1 MVPPKLNMALL
12 NSIWS
17 NLKSPSQAGLKAVSM
32 AILTPRKLTLSIDYL
47 DALEACWWASLVGGP
62 CPLLL
67 LVLPTGSWVYWA
79 ALPRCMP
86 LFFKKNQNILFITHA
101 IYWVS
106 VSLPIL
112 WSRCALLLRAVPQG
126 THTFRAMIT
135 SWSTHLISQNVSVF
149 YWWHCLMTRCVG
161 SATPTEPPWMF
172 SVGWS
177 GSSLTTSNPQ
187 VLKALSLSAYLTGTP
202 GLCLPSSPLFS
213 TSLRCFMFPFS
224 PFSSYLGLIKSFITS
239 PSSTPSRKHC

>member
-1 MVPPKLNMALL
+1 MLLRRAYGLAWSVVPVHCCCLCCPRVAGSIELL
-12 NSIWS
+12 C
-17 NLKSPSQAGLKAVSM
+17 P
-32 AILTPRKLTLSIDYL
+32 
-47 DALEACWWASLVGGP
+47 DACP
-62 CPLLL
+62 CF
-67 LVLPTGSWVYWA
+67 S
-79 ALPRCMP
+79 
-86 LFFKKNQNILFITHA
+86 KKNILFITHA

-126 THTFRAMIT
+126 THVQDHDNFLINPFDIT
-135 SWSTHLISQNVSVF
+135 GCLCILLMPLPHDTLCGICHPNRTSMNV
-149 YWWHCLMTRCVG
+149 
-161 SATPTEPPWMF
+161 F
-172 SVGWS
+172 SRTVRFQS
-177 GSSLTTSNPQ
+177 DHRNPQ

-239 PSSTPSRKHC
+239 PSSTPSHKHC